1 MTGTTWLRSCGFALF
16 PGLCLL
22 CARPSRRALDLC
34 TACDAALPRPTCACQ
49 RCALPLPVPGTCG
62 RCLRHPPPFV
72 ASIASCRHTHPVDH
86 MIHRLKYGGDL
97 AQAGVLAALLAAR
110 VREGSAPLPEAL
122 VPVPLHWRRLLARG
136 FNQALELAL
145 PLGRALGIPV
155 RDRLVVRERATP
167 PQVGLPRELRRRNLS
182 AAFGVRPGPLP
193 NHLAL
198 VDDVVTSASTVTALA
213 DCLHRAGV
221 ERIEVW
227 AVARAG
233 LAN

>member
-1 MTGTTWLRSCGFALF
+1 
-16 PGLCLL
+16 
-22 CARPSRRALDLC
+22 
-34 TACDAALPRPTCACQ
+34 
-49 RCALPLPVPGTCG
+49 
-62 RCLRHPPPFV
+62 
-72 ASIASCRHTHPVDH
+72 

-110 VREGSAPLPEAL
+110 VRERSAPLPEAL
-122 VPVPLHWRRLLARG
+122 VPVPLHWRRLTARG

-155 RDRLVVRERATP
+155 RDHLVIRERATP
-167 PQVGLPRELRRRNLS
+167 PQVGLPRELRRRNLR

-193 NHLAL
+193 GHLAL

-227 AVARAG
+227 AVARAD

>member
-1 MTGTTWLRSCGFALF
+1 MTGMTWRPWSFALF
-16 PGLCLL
+16 PGRCLL
-22 CARPSRRALDLC
+22 CGRPSGRPLDLC
-34 TACDAALPRPTCACQ
+34 AGCDGALPRLTSACH

-62 RCLRHPPPFV
+62 RCLRQPPPFD
-72 ASIASCRHTHPVDH
+72 ASIVSCHHAHPVDH
-86 MIHRLKYGGDL
+86 MIHRLKYSGDL
-97 AQAGVLAALLAAR
+97 AQAGVLATLLATR

-122 VPVPLHWRRLLARG
+122 VPVPLHWRRLLTRG

-167 PQVGLPRELRRRNLS
+167 PQVGLSRELRRRNLS

-193 NHLAL
+193 GHLAL
-198 VDDVVTSASTVTALA
+198 VDDVVTSASTVAALA
-213 DCLHRAGV
+213 GCLRRAGV
-221 ERIEVW
+221 ARVEVW

-233 LAN
+233 LAK